1 MTKVQTG
8 KDVAI
13 IFEQENILQKNG
25 DRKFFKKSLGVVGR
39 NYLTV
44 KLEKYIA
51 RGKS

>member
-1 MTKVQTG
+1 MK
-8 KDVAI
+8 I
-13 IFEQENILQKNG
+13 
-25 DRKFFKKSLGVVGR
+25 KFFKKSLGVVGR